1 MELQRT
7 TAGDFR
13 PVRTSGTEGVWS
25 VLSRLIF
32 CIAVP
37 LPIQS
42 KNRIV
47 THRRKNSFI
56 FHFCRPDASHVFHS
70 SSTHCNHPRKRFQRT
85 LKSKEWLLI
94 FCAPASV
101 PPKQCST
108 AYLSLKKAHKNPS
121 PLSGKNALLFPL
133 RPPLSDPRRAPRCG
147 ERTSRVYAHPRASVG
162 FGFLPSPFTLGPQQ
176 PDCSGVGGE
185 DAAHFSSF
193 TAAPDVCSPGEG
205 RRAKAFTP
213 YTLTVNALTPVGE
226 EVKAKNEKRLT
237 RARVGA

>member
-7 TAGDFR
+7 TAGTLA
-13 PVRTSGTEGVWS
+13 PPRTSGTEGVGS
-25 VLSRLIF
+25 VLGRLIF

-47 THRRKNSFI
+47 THRRKISFI
-56 FHFCRPDASHVFHS
+56 FHFCRPDASHVSPS
-70 SSTHCNHPRKRFQRT
+70 SSTHCNHPRKCFQRT

-108 AYLSLKKAHKNPS
+108 AYLSLKKAHQNTS

-133 RPPLSDPRRAPRCG
+133 RPRFP
-147 ERTSRVYAHPRASVG
+147 TV
-162 FGFLPSPFTLGPQQ
+162 
-176 PDCSGVGGE
+176 
-185 DAAHFSSF
+185 AAHSV
-193 TAAPDVCSPGEG
+193 A
-205 RRAKAFTP
+205 
-213 YTLTVNALTPVGE
+213 VNAHLACAHTRTPQSVFVFCLHPSRRGLSSLIARAL
-226 EVKAKNEKRLT
+226 EVKTPPIFVLHR
-237 RARVGA
+237 RSRRVQPG